1 MYAKMPSRLKE
12 LREQRAWTKTE
23 TAKRLGVGT
32 STYSNWEYGLREP
45 DIDRLSQ
52 MADLYGVTVDYL
64 IGRSNQLPTVDLSQ
78 NKIDFMYKGQKVP
91 GSEMKIVRRLL
102 NSKND

>member
-1 MYAKMPSRLKE
+1 MDQDGDCQA
-12 LREQRAWTKTE
+12 LRRWHVNLFQ
-23 TAKRLGVGT
+23 L
-32 STYSNWEYGLREP
+32 EYGLREP

-64 IGRSNQLPTVDLSQ
+64 IGRSNQLPNVDLAQ

-91 GSEMKIVRRLL
+91 ESEMKIVRRLL

>member
-23 TAKRLGVGT
+23 TAKRLNVGT

-45 DIDRLSQ
+45 DIDRLCQ
-52 MADLYGVTVDYL
+52 LADLYGVTVDYL
-64 IGRSNQLPTVDLSQ
+64 LGRSDQLPSVDLAQS
-78 NKIDFMYKGQKVP
+78 KITFMYEGEKVP
-91 GSEMKIVRRLL
+91 ESEMKIVRRLL
-102 NSKND
+102 NSRND

>member
-1 MYAKMPSRLKE
+1 MNTMTLRLKE

-23 TAKRLGVGT
+23 TAKRLSVGT

-52 MADLYGVTVDYL
+52 LADLYGVTVDYL
-64 IGRSNQLPTVDLSQ
+64 LGRSDQLPSVDLAQS
-78 NKIDFMYKGQKVP
+78 KITFMYEGEKVP
-91 GSEMKIVRRLL
+91 ESEMRIIRRLL
-102 NSKND
+102 NSEND

>member
-1 MYAKMPSRLKE
+1 MNTMTLRLKE

-23 TAKRLGVGT
+23 TAKRLNVGT

-45 DIDRLSQ
+45 DIERLSQ
-52 MADLYGVTVDYL
+52 LADLYGVTVDYL
-64 IGRSNQLPTVDLSQ
+64 LGRSDQLPSVDLAQS
-78 NKIDFMYKGQKVP
+78 KITFMYEGEKVP
-91 GSEMKIVRRLL
+91 ESEMKIVRRLL

>member
-1 MYAKMPSRLKE
+1 MNTMTLRLKE

-23 TAKRLGVGT
+23 TAKRLNVGT

-52 MADLYGVTVDYL
+52 LADLYGVTVDYL
-64 IGRSNQLPTVDLSQ
+64 LGRSDQLPSVDLAQS
-78 NKIDFMYKGQKVP
+78 KITFMYEGEKVP
-91 GSEMKIVRRLL
+91 ESEMKIVRRLL